1 MARRRS
7 VQLDQRTVT
16 VRELT
21 VGEIRD
27 WLRDMDARNAP
38 LDLVDG
44 MLLTELAISDLC
56 RMSDLPEDALDD
68 LTQSEIDRLLEAARE
83 LNPHFFGMLARL
95 AEAGRRLLESAPKSS
110 SASPASS

>member
-1 MARRRS
+1 MARNRS
-7 VQLDQRTVT
+7 IQIGERTVT

-27 WLRDMDARNAP
+27 WLRDMEARNTK

-44 MLLTELAISDLC
+44 MLLTELALSDLC

-68 LTQSEIDRLLEAARE
+68 LTQSEIDALLEAARE

-95 AEAGRRLLESAPKSS
+95 AEAGRKLLESAPRTS
-110 SASPASS
+110 SAQPASS